1 MPTGGNKPPMKPAD
15 LPKIVTAAQMRS
27 IDERAIQGMGI
38 PSLTLMENAGRGVA
52 NLVHDRV
59 FEGSIHGK
67 RVAVVCGRGNNGGD
81 GFVAG
86 RFLAESG
93 ARVTFYLIG
102 ARSTIKGDAKI
113 NCDRLIKI
121 HLPVVEISEGGP
133 KPAFNEFDLLLDAIF
148 GTGFHGP
155 VTGAA
160 AAVVDAMNASGTR
173 IVAIDSPSG
182 LNADTGECVGSVI
195 SAFQTVTLAC
205 SKKGQWLWPGRRN
218 VGLLDVVDIGIPKE
232 AVTAEN
238 PNLSLITEDFVRHS
252 LPVRP
257 PDGHKGTFGK
267 ALIIGGSVG
276 MSGAIALAANA
287 CMRCGIGLTYVGCP
301 ESLADLVGMKATEP
315 VVLPMP
321 EVRPRRVLARRGLG
335 EIVKHIEHVDAVA
348 IGPGLSTHHETQE
361 LVRRLVA
368 RRTKP
373 TVLDADGLNA
383 FAKDPE
389 TLGTPGNVPL
399 IITPHVGEMARLL
412 GCSTESVA
420 SDRESA
426 ARQAAAKFGCI
437 AVMKGA
443 PTFVAESGGQ
453 AYLNPTGNSGMASGG
468 VGDVLTGIIVSSLAQ
483 GCEPLTAALMGVYI
497 HGLVGDFAATE
508 IGERS
513 LVASDLVDA
522 LPEMLQFL
530 ESSRRG

>member
-1 MPTGGNKPPMKPAD
+1 MNPAD
-15 LPKIVTAAQMRS
+15 LPKIVTAAQMRA

-52 NLVHDRV
+52 SVIRDKTL
-59 FEGSIHGK
+59 EGNIQGR

-81 GFVAG
+81 GFVVG
-86 RFLAESG
+86 RFLAEWG

-113 NCDRLIKI
+113 NCDRVQKL
-121 HLPVVEISEGGP
+121 HLPVVEIGEGGAR
-133 KPAFNEFDLLLDAIF
+133 PAFDEFDLLLDGIF

-155 VTGAA
+155 ATGVA
-160 AAVVDAMNASGTR
+160 AAVVDAMNQSGTR

-182 LNADTGECVGSVI
+182 LNADTGECLGSVI

-205 SKKGQWLWPGRRN
+205 SKKGQWLWPGRSK
-218 VGLLDVVDIGIPKE
+218 VGLLGIVDIGIPKE
-232 AVTAEN
+232 AVRAEN
-238 PNLSLITEDFVRHS
+238 VNLALITEDFVRLS
-252 LPVRP
+252 LPARP

-276 MSGAIALAANA
+276 MSGAVALAANA
-287 CMRCGIGLTYVGCP
+287 CMRCGVGLTYAGCP
-301 ESLADLVGMKATEP
+301 ESLADLVDMKATEP
-315 VVLPMP
+315 VILPLP

-335 EIVKHIEHVDAVA
+335 EIVKHIEAVDALA

-383 FAKDPE
+383 FAKSPE
-389 TLGTPGNVPL
+389 VLGPAGEIPL

-412 GCSTESVA
+412 GSSAESVA
-420 SDRESA
+420 SDREGA
-426 ARQAAAKFGCI
+426 AHRAAAQFGCI
-437 AVMKGA
+437 VVMKGA
-443 PTFVAESGGQ
+443 PTLVAEPGGQ
-453 AYLNPTGNSGMASGG
+453 IYLNPVGNSGMASGG
-468 VGDVLTGIIVSSLAQ
+468 VGDVLTGILVSFLAQ

-497 HGLVGDFAATE
+497 HGLAGDFAATE

-522 LPEMLQFL
+522 LPEMLQFIEL
-530 ESSRRG
+530 CGRG